1 MTAEIGQADVFISHA
16 HEDKEVA
23 RPLAEAL
30 RERGLTVWYD
40 EYVLRLGDSLR
51 ETIDRGL
58 ATARFGIV
66 ILSALWGPG

>member
-1 MTAEIGQADVFISHA
+1 MTTEHGPVDVFISHA

-30 RERGLTVWYD
+30 RQRGLTVWYD

-51 ETIDRGL
+51 EVIERGL
-58 ATARFGIV
+58 ASSRFGV
-66 ILSALWGPG
+66 AS